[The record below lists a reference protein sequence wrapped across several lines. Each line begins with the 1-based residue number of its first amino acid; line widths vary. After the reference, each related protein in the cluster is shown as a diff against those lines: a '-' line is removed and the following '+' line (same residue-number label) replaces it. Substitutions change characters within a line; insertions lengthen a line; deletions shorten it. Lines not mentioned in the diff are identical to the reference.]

1 MLDFPA
7 GTSTVHR
14 VSTQPAPEPAPGL
27 RVATLGGVPV
37 YIGKSWGILAV
48 IIIALIGPQLQDRLG
63 ATAYLVAAAYALLLL
78 LAVMVHEAA
87 HAIGARA
94 FGFPVHRVVADLW
107 GGHTALDVSRST
119 PGRSAVVAV
128 VGPVANLILSALGYA
143 VAAMLPDGIAH
154 GLANIFGFL
163 NLMLALFNLLPGLP
177 LDGGQL
183 VEAAA
188 WKLTG
193 DRYRARVIAGYG
205 GILVTLGVL
214 YWFVGAPMLRGEKPS
229 LGSLGW
235 GLLICYFLWQGAR
248 SAIASGRVGGALSR
262 VRILDVLT
270 PVAPVP
276 YDAPLTQL
284 PSGLAPVAVDA
295 AGMPVALLDL
305 AALESVP
312 AHARAFTPV
321 SAVSR
326 TQPPAWVLDID
337 PNASLTE
344 VLGPLHAVGT
354 GLLAI
359 RHQGRLVGVVTA
371 ERVNDALEQRP

>member
-128 VGPVANLILSALGYA
+128 VGPLANLLLSALGYA

-193 DRYRARVIAGYG
+193 DRYRVESYAVSSLPQDAVIEKN
-205 GILVTLGVL
+205 VNDVDGV
-214 YWFVGAPMLRGEKPS
+214 ANA
-229 LGSLGW
+229 
-235 GLLICYFLWQGAR
+235 IR
-248 SAIASGRVGGALSR
+248 SV
-262 VRILDVLT
+262 
-270 PVAPVP
+270 VAP
-276 YDAPLTQL
+276 
-284 PSGLAPVAVDA
+284 G
-295 AGMPVALLDL
+295 
-305 AALESVP
+305 
-312 AHARAFTPV
+312 
-321 SAVSR
+321 
-326 TQPPAWVLDID
+326 
-337 PNASLTE
+337 
-344 VLGPLHAVGT
+344 
-354 GLLAI
+354 
-359 RHQGRLVGVVTA
+359 
-371 ERVNDALEQRP
+371 